1 MIDFTFNPPL
11 PPPKRRFMVS
21 FSMKVDLAYP
31 ELTLIYYFLGPL
43 YLNYHDGECR
53 DM

>member
-1 MIDFTFNPPL
+1 MIDFIFNPPL

-31 ELTLIYYFLGPL
+31 ELTLNKHHLRPLGPL
-43 YLNYHDGECR
+43 NEKLLG
-53 DM
+53 